1 MRKRFCSIILAAAMI
16 MTMIPFAMAADPSGF
31 DDVSGHWAESS
42 IERWSGYGV
51 VGGAGDG
58 TFAPDGVLTRAQA
71 AQIFANLLGL
81 TTMADIGQYGDV
93 AVGSWY
99 YDAIAKCVAAGILT
113 GDGAGAM
120 SPEAVVSREQLFV
133 MFARAMGIEPKAS
146 SDTAFA
152 DSGEVSS
159 WAAGY
164 INALADM
171 GAIQG
176 SGDGTLN
183 PSGDMNRASFVAV
196 LDQTISGYANTDG
209 ATVGGTQGIVLVVA
223 ENVTVVGN
231 VENLVIAG
239 GSAGISGSTVENIT
253 VSGDNASV
261 SVGGSAVVGQ
271 VNVTGANASVAVSG
285 QASVAH
291 VTVADTAVN
300 AGVAVDGDAAVSVV
314 DSAASNVTISGTGTV
329 ETANVSGD
337 NTTVN
342 TDGTDL
348 TVSQGTTG
356 VTENNKPVS
365 GGASVET
372 QPETTQPSNPV
383 NPPVYIPTY
392 YTVNFVGT
400 DGVALGSQT
409 VVENTTGVTAPE
421 VVLEEGQQVKW
432 HNGTD
437 YVDLSAVTVSSDVTL
452 TAVVGSD
459 DFAAG
464 NGTVAYPYLVSNLEQ
479 FYAIDNLQD
488 EMLAGT
494 SYYFEQTADIVGL
507 THGVDFLRGTYDGA
521 GYSLCAITG
530 QYKGIIALFWL
541 TLGDTIIKN
550 VDTYSTSSVGVAVTY
565 MASTCVNLTI
575 ENCHAY
581 VDATDNTLRLENA
594 GNFGFLIY
602 YSIYDAKANPSD
614 TDNHALENEKDEPVT
629 VTLSNCTV
637 NGNLQNTGNC
647 AAAFI
652 GQGYFPKD
660 GNGAKLIIRNCTNNG
675 NVTSKLSAGLITGNA
690 TYAKDANAMIEV
702 SMSDEEK
709 IAAFEQYYEI
719 TNVVNNGDIQAESFE
734 ANFIAENNGE
744 YWVNTHLADLVT
756 NNGTIG
762 KMTSSIESKDLKLYF
777 DSGKYYVNDSE
788 YVYKLAFK
796 VGAIKIPG
804 GESNSRDVLIG
815 LDTYTEQGSATL
827 VNTANIHAYDSATAV
842 EKNILTQDEVN
853 ELTYPYYCE
862 SYKVDV
868 VVKEGKTYIIFEKI
882 DVILSVDSS
891 VTTYIY
897 GYDKETGTE
906 FVGSQRINQN

>member
-372 QPETTQPSNPV
+372 QPEAPQPSNPV

-464 NGTVAYPYLVSNLEQ
+464 NGTEIYPYLISNVTE
-479 FYAIDNLQD
+479 FKAISTLSEAMKNQAYFFVL
-488 EMLAGT
+488 T
-494 SYYFEQTADIVGL
+494 SDIDLSAETTSDFIAFFQGGL
-507 THGVDFLRGTYDGA
+507 DGN
-521 GYSLCAITG
+521 GH
-530 QYKGIIALFWL
+530 KIIGFS
-541 TLGDTIIKN
+541 GDVQMN
-550 VDTYSTSSVGVAVTY
+550 G
-565 MASTCVNLTI
+565 
-575 ENCHAY
+575 
-581 VDATDNTLRLENA
+581 
-594 GNFGFLIY
+594 Y
-602 YSIYDAKANPSD
+602 YSIIGDTLNDATIRDLTLVQNGTQFTTLVSSINRYSD
-614 TDNHALENEKDEPVT
+614 RVGNVEFNNVDVEQKDPGAV
-629 VTLSNCTV
+629 VNC
-637 NGNLQNTGNC
+637 GNNDGPYCNFAFSGELK
-647 AAAFI
+647 FI
-652 GQGYFPKD
+652 GCDNSADFNFATYGALYVGGYAHKAATVSFE
-660 GNGAKLIIRNCTNNG
+660 NCTNNG
-675 NVTSKLSAGLITGNA
+675 ALTGANVALFVGNPSGGPATVTVTNCTNNGVVHGVTTEGWFSKLSNSTVYDALNSSVSVAGNPVGDSTATKVELAVKKNTDGTLTITAENA
-690 TYAKDANAMIEV
+690 EAVSYYMVKARASSSFKKMSGDNEV
-702 SMSDEEK
+702 SGGS
-709 IAAFEQYYEI
+709 AY
-719 TNVVNNGDIQAESFE
+719 VVLSERVE
-734 ANFIAENNGE
+734 ANEN
-744 YWVNTHLADLVT
+744 LVT
-756 NNGTIG
+756 STPFG
-762 KMTSSIESKDLKLYF
+762 KYSLFVDESKVSGESVTFEDGRRESYVNARYTIL
-777 DSGKYYVNDSE
+777 DSGTVVFNSQDMMDAQASDGETMVSVSVN
-788 YVYKLAFK
+788 
-796 VGAIKIPG
+796 
-804 GESNSRDVLIG
+804 
-815 LDTYTEQGSATL
+815 SAPTII
-827 VNTANIHAYDSATAV
+827 VEAYDASGV
-842 EKNILTQDEVN
+842 MVG
-853 ELTYPYYCE
+853 ELTVPFAQLAE
-862 SYKVDV
+862 A
-868 VVKEGKTYIIFEKI
+868 
-882 DVILSVDSS
+882 
-891 VTTYIY
+891 
-897 GYDKETGTE
+897 
-906 FVGSQRINQN
+906 N

>member
-372 QPETTQPSNPV
+372 QPEAPQPSNPV
-383 NPPVYIPTY
+383 IPPVHYHSY
-392 YTVNFVGT
+392 
-400 DGVALGSQT
+400 
-409 VVENTTGVTAPE
+409 NTTEIKAKDDE
-421 VVLEEGQQVKW
+421 SVVVGILYTCYAGDDSYIEW
-432 HNGTD
+432 NGNAVAKVGED
-437 YVDLSAVTVSSDVTL
+437 YYVDLNNAISA
-452 TAVVGSD
+452 G
-459 DFAAG
+459 
-464 NGTVAYPYLVSNLEQ
+464 GTVDLLKDVISPTETIVVDGKTVALNLNGNTISASGYDGAIYAKNGAQVTINGEGTIIGNDVNKYAMAVWSCGTGTHVTINGGTYQNNKAEGNTDEQMDMIYASDGGTITINGGTFDCITPQWTLNVKDSDYASNPDTIQVTGGTFKNYNPSASKTENPVANYLADGYTVTKNGEW
-479 FYAIDNLQD
+479 FTVIPVPEGVIAVND
-488 EMLAGT
+488 EAGLKEALSQVTDGGTIMLAGDITLT
-494 SYYFEQTADIVGL
+494 SPLTINQNVTLMRYGNQIVAGGFEGHYVSIASSVTNVTIQNVAFAEPTNQKDNASCLYANGFGGKLVVEGCTFTDTQWDSIQITPADGADI
-507 THGVDFLRGTYDGA
+507 T
-521 GYSLCAITG
+521 ITG
-530 QYKGIIALFWL
+530 CTFI
-541 TLGDTIIKN
+541 N
-550 VDTYSTSSVGVAVTY
+550 PNSTSHRY
-565 MASTCVNLTI
+565 LHI
-575 ENCHAY
+575 EAADTSGAC
-581 VDATDNTLRLENA
+581 T
-594 GNFGFLIY
+594 
-602 YSIYDAKANPSD
+602 AK
-614 TDNHALENEKDEPVT
+614 VT
-629 VTLSNCTV
+629 VTN
-637 NGNLQNTGNC
+637 NHFGTGNKVNESIIDIDYIDYHVNLI
-647 AAAFI
+647 A
-652 GQGYFPKD
+652 G
-660 GNGAKLIIRNCTNNG
+660 GNTF
-675 NVTSKLSAGLITGNA
+675 
-690 TYAKDANAMIEV
+690 E
-702 SMSDEEK
+702 DETV
-709 IAAFEQYYEI
+709 AD
-719 TNVVNNGDIQAESFE
+719 GDIF
-734 ANFIAENNGE
+734 
-744 YWVNTHLADLVT
+744 VC
-756 NNGTIG
+756 
-762 KMTSSIESKDLKLYF
+762 K
-777 DSGKYYVNDSE
+777 
-788 YVYKLAFK
+788 
-796 VGAIKIPG
+796 
-804 GESNSRDVLIG
+804 
-815 LDTYTEQGSATL
+815 
-827 VNTANIHAYDSATAV
+827 
-842 EKNILTQDEVN
+842 
-853 ELTYPYYCE
+853 TYPGDILNYAEAYNWF
-862 SYKVDV
+862 
-868 VVKEGKTYIIFEKI
+868 VKAI
-882 DVILSVDSS
+882 
-891 VTTYIY
+891 
-897 GYDKETGTE
+897 
-906 FVGSQRINQN
+906 

>member
-372 QPETTQPSNPV
+372 QPEAPQPSNPV
-383 NPPVYIPTY
+383 IPPVHYHSY
-392 YTVNFVGT
+392 
-400 DGVALGSQT
+400 
-409 VVENTTGVTAPE
+409 NTTEIKAKDDE
-421 VVLEEGQQVKW
+421 SVVVGILYTCYAGDDSYIEW
-432 HNGTD
+432 NGNAVAKVGED
-437 YVDLSAVTVSSDVTL
+437 YYVDLNNAISA
-452 TAVVGSD
+452 G
-459 DFAAG
+459 
-464 NGTVAYPYLVSNLEQ
+464 GTVDLLKDVISPTETIVVDGKTVALNLNGNTISASGYDGAIYAKNGAQVTINGEGTIIGNDVNKYAMAVWSCGTGTHVTINGGTYQNNKAEGNTDEQMDMIYASDGGTITINGGTFDCITPQWTLNVKDSDYASNPDTIQVTGGTFKNYNPSASKTENPVANYLADGYTVTKNGEW
-479 FYAIDNLQD
+479 FTVIPVPEGVIAVND
-488 EMLAGT
+488 EAGLKEALSQVTDGGTIMLAGDITLT
-494 SYYFEQTADIVGL
+494 SP
-507 THGVDFLRGTYDGA
+507 
-521 GYSLCAITG
+521 
-530 QYKGIIALFWL
+530 
-541 TLGDTIIKN
+541 
-550 VDTYSTSSVGVAVTY
+550 
-565 MASTCVNLTI
+565 LTI
-575 ENCHAY
+575 NQ
-581 VDATDNTLRLENA
+581 N
-594 GNFGFLIY
+594 
-602 YSIYDAKANPSD
+602 
-614 TDNHALENEKDEPVT
+614 
-629 VTLSNCTV
+629 VTLMGY
-637 NGNLQNTGNC
+637 GNQ
-647 AAAFI
+647 I
-652 GQGYFPKD
+652 
-660 GNGAKLIIRNCTNNG
+660 
-675 NVTSKLSAGLITGNA
+675 VAGG
-690 TYAKDANAMIEV
+690 
-702 SMSDEEK
+702 
-709 IAAFEQYYEI
+709 FE
-719 TNVVNNGDIQAESFE
+719 G
-734 ANFIAENNGE
+734 
-744 YWVNTHLADLVT
+744 
-756 NNGTIG
+756 
-762 KMTSSIESKDLKLYF
+762 
-777 DSGKYYVNDSE
+777 YYVS
-788 YVYKLAFK
+788 
-796 VGAIKIPG
+796 
-804 GESNSRDVLIG
+804 IG
-815 LDTYTEQGSATL
+815 
-827 VNTANIHAYDSATAV
+827 
-842 EKNILTQDEVN
+842 
-853 ELTYPYYCE
+853 
-862 SYKVDV
+862 
-868 VVKEGKTYIIFEKI
+868 
-882 DVILSVDSS
+882 SS
-891 VTTYIY
+891 VTNVTIQ
-897 GYDKETGTE
+897 KRTR
-906 FVGSQRINQN
+906 RIRITMRPAFMRADLAEN